1 MIFTEKDYIEM
12 ASRITE
18 GEGCIDIERNDELL
32 VFDYNLI
39 VDGYNERETNA
50 IIITDVELQVENICC
65 VNEFGDEVPNDF
77 DENRLVDM
85 VCEDYR
91 INVVV

>member
-1 MIFTEKDYIEM
+1 M

-18 GEGCIDIERNDELL
+18 GEGCIDIERSGELL

-50 IIITDVELQVENICC
+50 IIVTDVELYIENICC
-65 VNEFGDEVPNDF
+65 VNEFGDEVPSNF

-85 VCEDYR
+85 VCEYYR

>member
-1 MIFTEKDYIEM
+1 MILTEKDYIEM

-18 GEGCIDIERNDELL
+18 GEGCIDIERHGELL

-39 VDGYNERETNA
+39 VESYNERETNA
-50 IIITDVELQVENICC
+50 IIVTDVELYIENICC
-65 VNEFGDEVPNDF
+65 VNEFGDDIPHNF
-77 DENRLVDM
+77 DENRLIDM
-85 VCEDYR
+85 VYKDYR

>member
-1 MIFTEKDYIEM
+1 MILTEKDYIEM

-18 GEGCIDIERNDELL
+18 SEGCIDIERNGELL
-32 VFDYNLI
+32 VFDYSL
-39 VDGYNERETNA
+39 VVESYNERETNA
-50 IIITDVELQVENICC
+50 IIITDVALYIENICC
-65 VNEFGDEVPNDF
+65 VNELGDEVPSNF

>member
-1 MIFTEKDYIEM
+1 M

-18 GEGCIDIERNDELL
+18 GEGCIDIERSNELL
-32 VFDYNLI
+32 VFDYNLT
-39 VDGYNERETNA
+39 VDSFNERETNA
-50 IIITDVELQVENICC
+50 IIITGVELRIENICC
-65 VNEFGDEVPNDF
+65 VNEFGDDVPNDF

-85 VCEDYR
+85 VCEDYK

>member
-1 MIFTEKDYIEM
+1 MILTEKDYIEM

-18 GEGCIDIERNDELL
+18 GEGCIDIERNGELL
-32 VFDYNLI
+32 VFDYSL
-39 VDGYNERETNA
+39 VVESYNERETNA
-50 IIITDVELQVENICC
+50 IIITDVALYIENICC
-65 VNEFGDEVPNDF
+65 VNELDDEVPSNF